1 MNEFQTIESKP
12 VGGRVYL
19 CCECSCW
26 KLVRESSEKGVA
38 AVVAGCGGQMGTP
51 TLTLQHFGKFGTGNW
66 NQTIEE
72 WQSCLMSSHAIS
84 CSCVAWI
91 WDACCVKLWLVPS
104 RFSVFINLIFIG
116 FCFNGPC
123 LQAAPAES
131 PAVLGFAMPGNGF
144 AVTFWDHCCRDRAV
158 LLRLSSWLYSWG
170 PCKNPWKVLN
180 FTWSRSTGIDL
191 PDMRERYLSRNV
203 NIGERFA
210 EDPRKTR

>member
-1 MNEFQTIESKP
+1 MNELQTIESKP
-12 VGGRVYL
+12 VRGRVYL

-38 AVVAGCGGQMGTP
+38 AVIAGCGGQMGTP
-51 TLTLQHFGKFGTGNW
+51 NGHNILGNLGQVTGTKRSKSGNPV
-66 NQTIEE
+66 
-72 WQSCLMSSHAIS
+72 SCHLMPSHALALLEFEMH
-84 CSCVAWI
+84 VAWSFGSCQV
-91 WDACCVKLWLVPS
+91 DLVYL
-104 RFSVFINLIFIG
+104 LIFIG

-123 LQAAPAES
+123 LQAAPES
-131 PAVLGFAMPGNGF
+131 PAVLDFAMPGNGF

-191 PDMRERYLSRNV
+191 PDIRERYPSRNV